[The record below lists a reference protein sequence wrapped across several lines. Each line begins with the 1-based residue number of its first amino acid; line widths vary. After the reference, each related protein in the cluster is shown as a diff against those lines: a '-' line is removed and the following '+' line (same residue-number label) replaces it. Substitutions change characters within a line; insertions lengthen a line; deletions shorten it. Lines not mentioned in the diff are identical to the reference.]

1 MLRRQIARQ
10 LGNPMA
16 RIERRLAQHNEW
28 WLFGLIGLLLALGIA
43 NLMSA
48 THPESE
54 ALLTPTVKRQCF
66 ALLLGLLGF
75 AGAIAI
81 DYRRFER
88 WAPFLYIGSLGLLVA
103 TLVVGTMTHGNQSWL
118 VLGPLRLQPSEL
130 ARVAMILMLARYFHR
145 NPPSEVR
152 RLRDLFVPGLI
163 VATTVGLIV
172 LGRDMGVAVL
182 TIAVAATYLIFVRI
196 PIRSWAVVAGTALAV
211 LAIIWFFVL
220 ADYQKSRILD
230 VADPGRDPLA
240 SGYQANQSR
249 IAIGSGGVFGK
260 GYMEGTQTQ
269 LRFLPTQHT
278 DFIFSVLAE
287 EWGLVGAASVL
298 VLYLSLLIWG
308 LVIARGSKDLFG
320 ALLAVGVVGMLF
332 WPAVVNIMMVVGLAP
347 VIGVPLPLFSY
358 GGSSL
363 LASLIALGLL
373 LNVSLRRYL
382 F

>member
-1 MLRRQIARQ
+1 
-10 LGNPMA
+10 MA

-28 WLFGLIGLLLALGIA
+28 WLLGLIGVLLAMGIA

-54 ALLTPTVKRQCF
+54 SWLTPTVRRQGF

-75 AGAIAI
+75 AGAVAI
-81 DYRRFER
+81 DYRRLER
-88 WAPFLYIGSLGLLVA
+88 WAPFLFLGSLGLLVA
-103 TLVVGTMTHGNQSWL
+103 TLVIGTMAHGNQSWL
-118 VLGPLRLQPSEL
+118 VIGPLRLQPSEL
-130 ARVAMILMLARYFHR
+130 ARLAMILMLARYFHR
-145 NPPSEVR
+145 NPPSDVR
-152 RLRDLFVPGLI
+152 RLRDLIRPGLI
-163 VATTVGLIV
+163 VGVTVGLIV
-172 LGRDMGVAVL
+172 LGRDMGVALL
-182 TIAVAATYLIFVRI
+182 TLAVAGTYLIFVRI
-196 PIRSWAVVAGTALAV
+196 PLRSWAAVAGTALAV
-211 LAIIWFFVL
+211 LAIVWVFAL
-220 ADYQKSRILD
+220 ADYQKTRIRD

-249 IAIGSGGVFGK
+249 IAIGSGGLFGK
-260 GYMEGTQTQ
+260 GYMAGTQTQ

-287 EWGLVGAASVL
+287 EWGLVGASTVL
-298 VLYLSLLIWG
+298 VLYFSVLIWG

-332 WPAVVNIMMVVGLAP
+332 WPAVVNVLMVIGLAP

-358 GGSSL
+358 GGSSM

>member
-1 MLRRQIARQ
+1 
-10 LGNPMA
+10 MA

-28 WLFGLIGLLLALGIA
+28 WLLGLIGILVALGIA

-54 ALLTPTVKRQCF
+54 SWLTPTLRRQLF
-66 ALLLGLLGF
+66 ALLLGVLGL
-75 AGAIAI
+75 AAAIAI
-81 DYRRFER
+81 DYRRLLR
-88 WAPFLYIGSLGLLVA
+88 WAPLLYFGSLGLLVA
-103 TLVVGTMTHGNQSWL
+103 TLVVGTVTHGNQSWL

-130 ARVAMILMLARYFHR
+130 ARLAMILMLARYFHR
-145 NPPSEVR
+145 NPPTEVQ
-152 RLRDLFVPGLI
+152 RLRDLLRPGL
-163 VATTVGLIV
+163 TVGATVALIV
-172 LGRDMGVAVL
+172 LGRDMGVALL
-182 TIAVAATYLIFVRI
+182 TLAVAGTYLIFVRI
-196 PIRSWAVVAGTALAV
+196 PIRSWAAVAGTALAV
-211 LAIIWFFVL
+211 LAIVWFFVL
-220 ADYQKSRILD
+220 ADYQKSRIRD

-260 GYMEGTQTQ
+260 GYMQGTQTQ

-287 EWGLVGAASVL
+287 EWGLVGAATVL
-298 VLYLSLLIWG
+298 VLYFSLLIWG

-332 WPAVVNIMMVVGLAP
+332 WPAVVNILMVIGLAP

>member
-1 MLRRQIARQ
+1 
-10 LGNPMA
+10 
-16 RIERRLAQHNEW
+16 
-28 WLFGLIGLLLALGIA
+28 
-43 NLMSA
+43 
-48 THPESE
+48 
-54 ALLTPTVKRQCF
+54 
-66 ALLLGLLGF
+66 
-75 AGAIAI
+75 
-81 DYRRFER
+81 
-88 WAPFLYIGSLGLLVA
+88 
-103 TLVVGTMTHGNQSWL
+103 VVGTMTHGNQSWL

-182 TIAVAATYLIFVRI
+182 TIAVAATYLVFVRI

-249 IAIGSGGVFGK
+249 IAIGSGGLFGK

-298 VLYLSLLIWG
+298 VLYFSLLVWG

-332 WPAVVNIMMVVGLAP
+332 WPAVVNVLMVVGLAP